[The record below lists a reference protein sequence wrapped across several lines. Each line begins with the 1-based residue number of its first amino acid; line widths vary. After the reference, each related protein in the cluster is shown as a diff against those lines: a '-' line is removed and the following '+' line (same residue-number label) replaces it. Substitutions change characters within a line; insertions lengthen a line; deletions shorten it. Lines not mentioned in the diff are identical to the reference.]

1 MKSVI
6 LILVLMLLGC
16 GRNEEGEFKKVC
28 LYGISYFRSGHYE
41 TAELKDDGTNVGC
54 N

>member
-28 LYGISYFRSGHYE
+28 IYGISYFKYGSNE
-41 TAELKDDGTNVGC
+41 APELKDDGTNVGC